1 MARSNF
7 RVDGI
12 DDLYDK
18 LKDAATMDDV
28 KTVVKLNVAELQE
41 GMQRR
46 ASFKGHYEGNKF
58 IYPTGTTKRSIRPK
72 IELFGMGGSVKP
84 TTEYASYLEFGT
96 RYMAAQ
102 PFVKPAFIVQ
112 RYKFIKDL
120 SRLMK

>member
-1 MARSNF
+1 MARSKF

-18 LKDAATMDDV
+18 LKDSATMDDV
-28 KTVVKLNVAELQE
+28 KLVVKKNVAELQE

-46 ASFKGHYEGNKF
+46 ASFKGHYEGKKF
-58 IYPTGTTKRSIRPK
+58 IKATGTTKRSITLK
-72 IELFGMGGSVKP
+72 IEWFGMGGSVKP

-102 PFVKPAFIVQ
+102 PFVNPAFMIQ